1 MTLLEAALAAIAR
14 GWCLTPLNKKIPVN
28 KGWQK
33 APRPTEQQVRDWIQM
48 GYGLGVRTGPAS
60 GIVVLDLDPG
70 AEWTPDMFPDAA
82 LVKTPRGFHLIYAA
96 TDPCPKNS
104 AGKLAK
110 GVDVRGAG
118 GQIAL
123 PGTDDRPW
131 IRDVPPPPWPFPVET
146 PRPKARAE
154 PRAAGSNAWANKAL
168 NVECEQ
174 LAAAQE
180 GTRHDRLNIAAFNLG
195 QIVAGGALDH
205 ATVADTLTSIGL
217 SIGLEPRDVERTVAD
232 GLEAGAKTPRTP
244 PPRPPP
250 VHVEIEDEPSAT
262 DPVIEIQPAAP
273 ARRQLVKIDAPGEHW
288 EAGQPR
294 SVSNARFAYQVLK
307 ALEPG
312 DLYRRMGIIGVVR
325 DGKFEPANAHDVRII
340 MDRRVVIFE
349 HPMVTT
355 RQLKEVQF
363 VTSSVDHA
371 QLVLA
376 SAKTHKNVR
385 DLKVLSPHPLV
396 TRDRKVLYNG
406 WHEEHGALISCDL
419 DLDVEPVSLWDIV
432 CDFPIANDES
442 KASILGLA
450 LTPLFRPLLD
460 GHSPL
465 FMLTAPTE
473 RTGKSKLIED
483 VLATIWNVEIGM
495 MTWTED
501 EDEIRKRIL
510 AMILAGGSVA
520 CIDNIPATFE
530 SHALASMLT
539 ARNISDRM
547 LQYSILATAPNRI
560 TLIATGNNTEASSEI
575 AKRATVCRLEPDDDA
590 PERRTGFRYPDILAA
605 VQEKRAGLLRWLLD
619 LAAHGPLAHCE
630 PIGGFERWVGLV
642 GRIVC
647 GQGLQLVSGA
657 SALPVKANDDLT
669 PLVAAW
675 HAKHGEDWVK
685 ATQLLDVAAAIE
697 WGGYALDPKKTEHAR
712 KTWLGGKLRVAV
724 GRFYGHV
731 RVERA
736 TVGGSASY
744 RVVAKGPRG
753 PR

>member
-146 PRPKARAE
+146 PKPRPSRS
-154 PRAAGSNAWANKAL
+154 PVHAGSNAWANKAL

-217 SIGLEPRDVERTVAD
+217 QIGLDEKDVTRTVAD

-244 PPRPPP
+244 PVRPPP

-262 DPVIEIQPAAP
+262 DPAIEIQPAPVAEASP
-273 ARRQLVKIDAPGEHW
+273 KKKRALVKIDAPGEHW
-288 EAGQPR
+288 EGGAAR

-312 DLYRRMGIIGVVR
+312 DLYRRLGVVGFVR
-325 DGKFEPANAHDVRII
+325 GATFEPATPHDIRLLI
-340 MDRRVVIFE
+340 DNRVIIFE
-349 HPMVTT
+349 HPMMTT
-355 RQLKEVQF
+355 RQLKEVQY

-371 QLVLA
+371 SIILA
-376 SAKTHKNVR
+376 AAKTSKYVR
-385 DLKVLSPHPLV
+385 DLEILSPHPIV
-396 TRDRKVLYNG
+396 TPEREVLYHG
-406 WHEEHGALISCDL
+406 WHEKHKAL
-419 DLDVEPVSLWDIV
+419 VV
-432 CDFPIANDES
+432 CDIDFENVVPVPIWEPLTDFKFADES
-442 KASILGLA
+442 SKAALLGMFLSPFFRA
-450 LTPLFRPLLD
+450 LLNGNCPL
-460 GHSPL
+460 H
-465 FMLTAPTE
+465 MITAPTE
-473 RTGKSKLIED
+473 RSGKTKIVDEILGIILGLD
-483 VLATIWNVEIGM
+483 IGM
-495 MTWTED
+495 MTWTDD
-501 EDEIRKRIL
+501 EEEIRKRIL
-510 AMILAGGSVA
+510 AMILSGKSVI

-530 SHALASMLT
+530 SHALASLLT
-539 ARNISDRM
+539 ARSISDR
-547 LQYSILATAPNRI
+547 LLGQSTFVTAPNRLVI
-560 TLIATGNNTEASSEI
+560 IATGNNTEASSEV
-575 AKRATVCRLEPDDDA
+575 AKRALVTRIDPGSES
-590 PERRTGFRYPDILAA
+590 PESRTDFKYADLLAYVVA
-605 VQEKRAGLLRWLLD
+605 NRAGLLKWLLD
-619 LAAHGPLAHCE
+619 LCQNGPLGTC
-630 PIGGFERWVGLV
+630 PPMGGFERWIALP

-647 GQGLQLVSGA
+647 GQGLQLSTGA
-657 SALPVKANDDLT
+657 SLPVKATDDLA
-669 PLVAAW
+669 PLFAQWLV
-675 HAKHGEDWVK
+675 HFGEAEVGTSD
-685 ATQLLDVAAAIE
+685 LLPVAAAIE
-697 WGGYALDPKKTEHAR
+697 WGGNALDPAKSTR
-712 KTWLGGKLRVAV
+712 SQVTWLGSKLATHV
-724 GRFYGHV
+724 GRVHNGV
-731 RVERA
+731 RLERSQGRK
-736 TVGGSASY
+736 TTLW
-744 RVVAKGPRG
+744 RLRIL
-753 PR
+753 